1 MLGWFPVASDIC
13 LGVKGGHGLLNCQ
26 EHLRWPLLILPPIPT
41 LNFKKKNGFLWRS
54 LLFIRDS
61 ENRAECRRLTS
72 GSDICLHSFH
82 QLGLPSV
89 SVGWTVRPRIPR
101 PVSAGCGKCSVI

>member
-1 MLGWFPVASDIC
+1 MAIVDSSSYSHPG
-13 LGVKGGHGLLNCQ
+13 
-26 EHLRWPLLILPPIPT
+26 
-41 LNFKKKNGFLWRS
+41 FKKKKKASFGGVYY
-54 LLFIRDS
+54 LL
-61 ENRAECRRLTS
+61 ETQTRAECRRLTS
-72 GSDICLHSFH
+72 GSDIRLHSIH